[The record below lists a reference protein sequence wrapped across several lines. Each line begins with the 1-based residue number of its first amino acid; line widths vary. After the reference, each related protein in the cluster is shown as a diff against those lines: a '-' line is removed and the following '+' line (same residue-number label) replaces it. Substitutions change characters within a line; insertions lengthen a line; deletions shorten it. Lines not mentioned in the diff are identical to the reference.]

1 MLKTKKRIFI
11 GALLA
16 VCVLFGT
23 SMLSMANAQTDRHW
37 KNLGNYDSTVNFA
50 GAQGRAVFF
59 FGGTTSGDTVST
71 SGKGKGAV
79 SVYSRWTGFSGSP
92 MAREQ
97 VGTGSASTYVK
108 GKLWHS
114 THISYHRVTANGSY
128 TSWENVRD

>member
-50 GAQGRAVFF
+50 GAQGRAVFS

-71 SGKGKGAV
+71 SGKGNG
-79 SVYSRWTGFSGSP
+79 SVTAYSSWTGFSGKP
-92 MAREQ
+92 NARAQ
-97 VGTGSASTYVK
+97 SGTGSATMTVK
-108 GKLWHS
+108 GKLWYS
-114 THISYHRVTANGSY
+114 THISYHKVTAFRCY
-128 TSWENVRD
+128 TP